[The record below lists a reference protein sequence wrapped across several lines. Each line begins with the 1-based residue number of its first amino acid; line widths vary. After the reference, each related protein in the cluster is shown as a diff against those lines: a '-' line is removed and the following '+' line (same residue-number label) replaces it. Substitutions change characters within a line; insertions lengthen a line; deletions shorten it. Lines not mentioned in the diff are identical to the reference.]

1 MAAATPAAA
10 PAPVAVRRSSAGGR
24 YKAQIEKLQQAKS
37 AALKKARELSSSKPA
52 RIGFAGVGGGLAGLI
67 DQYSSIAIGERS
79 IPWALPVGLAGAIFG
94 GKSSE
99 VEALSLGMVGFGVG
113 RALGAEATRM
123 GYGRPS

>member
-1 MAAATPAAA
+1 MADATPA
-10 PAPVAVRRSSAGGR
+10 PVIVRRSSSGGR
-24 YKAQIEKLQQAKS
+24 FKAQIEKLQQGKA

-67 DQYSSIAIGERS
+67 DQYSSIAVGERN
-79 IPWALPVGLAGAIFG
+79 IPWALPVGLAGAVFG
-94 GKSSE
+94 GKSAE
-99 VEALSLGMVGFGVG
+99 VEALCLGMLGFGVG